1 MIILARMALRQWSWL
16 GSQALEIEIER
27 TPDFDQQSRLNRM
40 TGFIK
45 QVVEI
50 GENELERARQLEKMG
65 FGAFDATHLA
75 CAESGEADVFLTTDD
90 RLLKTAKRHANQ
102 IQVKV
107 RNPLDWLKEMI

>member
-1 MIILARMALRQWSWL
+1 
-16 GSQALEIEIER
+16 
-27 TPDFDQQSRLNRM
+27 M